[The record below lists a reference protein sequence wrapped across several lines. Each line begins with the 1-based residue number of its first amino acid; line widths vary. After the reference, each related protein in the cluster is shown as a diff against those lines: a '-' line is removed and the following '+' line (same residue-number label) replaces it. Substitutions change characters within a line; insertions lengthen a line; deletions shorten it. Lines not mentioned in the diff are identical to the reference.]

1 MTTTPETAQA
11 TDRKMM
17 ARQDRAR
24 RAAEMLLDIEAVHFN
39 ADELYTFTSGLKS
52 PVYIDCRKIIS
63 FPEVRSALN
72 DMGAQVVRE
81 AVGPVDTVAGGET
94 AGIPF
99 AAWIADRLDKP
110 MLYVRKKPKG
120 FGRNARIEGHPAQGQ
135 RALLVEDLASEGGSK
150 VGFVEALREAGA
162 TVEHCFVV
170 FFYDIF
176 PGSRE
181 RMAEIGIELHYL
193 TTWWDVLA
201 VARARG
207 HFEPRVLDEVERF
220 LNDPLGWSKARGGA
234 AGAA

>member
-1 MTTTPETAQA
+1 M
-11 TDRKMM
+11 
-17 ARQDRAR
+17 AR
-24 RAAEMLLDIEAVHFN
+24 RAAEMLLEIEAVHFN
-39 ADELYTFTSGLKS
+39 ADELYTFTSGLRS

-72 DMGAQVVRE
+72 AMGAQVVRD
-81 AVGPVDTVAGGET
+81 AVGPIDTVAGGET

-120 FGRNARIEGHPAQGQ
+120 FGRNARIEGHLQEGQ

-176 PGSRE
+176 PGSWE
-181 RMAEIGIELHYL
+181 RLADLGIQLHYL

-201 VARARG
+201 AARARD

-220 LNDPLGWSKARGGA
+220 LHGPLDWSAARGGTG
-234 AGAA
+234 GA

>member
-1 MTTTPETAQA
+1 MTTDPTARPAESRQA
-11 TDRKMM
+11 M
-17 ARQDRAR
+17 AR
-24 RAAEMLLDIEAVHFN
+24 RAAEMLLEIEAVHFN
-39 ADELYTFTSGLKS
+39 ADQLYTFTSGLKS

-63 FPEVRSALN
+63 FPAVRTALN
-72 DMGAQVVRE
+72 AMGAQVIRD

-99 AAWIADRLDKP
+99 AAWIADRLEKP

-120 FGRNARIEGHPAQGQ
+120 FGRNARIEGHLQEGQ

-150 VGFVEALREAGA
+150 VGFVEAMREAGA

-181 RMAEIGIELHYL
+181 RLADIGIQLHYL

-201 VARARG
+201 AARAGG

-220 LNDPLGWSKARGGA
+220 LHAPLDWSAARGGA

>member
-1 MTTTPETAQA
+1 VTTET
-11 TDRKMM
+11 
-17 ARQDRAR
+17 RQTMAR

-39 ADELYTFTSGLKS
+39 ADELYTFTSGLRS

-63 FPEVRSALN
+63 FPAVRSALN
-72 DMGAQVVRE
+72 AMAVEVIGE
-81 AVGPVDTVAGGET
+81 SVGPVDTVAGGET

-99 AAWIADRLDKP
+99 AAFIADRLDKP

-120 FGRNARIEGHPAQGQ
+120 FGRNARIEGFLQEGQ

-150 VGFVEALREAGA
+150 VGFVQALREAGA

-181 RMAEIGIELHYL
+181 RLSEIGIELHYL

-201 VARARG
+201 AARARA

-220 LNDPLGWSKARGGA
+220 LKGPLEWSAARGGVGA
-234 AGAA
+234 AGGAGAA